1 MLNLIVGYLSV
12 NRMTRVSISLK
23 AGLLVL
29 TLFASAVFAR
39 PPDTAAQRNAQ
50 GEIQRMSEAEREALR
65 SYLHQHR
72 EMSERRR
79 REKNGEGLRHQPD
92 ATPNTTPEPPALRRL
107 SDEERRALRRAMR
120 EAYPK

>member
-1 MLNLIVGYLSV
+1 MVLNLIVGYLSV

-29 TLFASAVFAR
+29 MLFASAAFAR
-39 PPDTAAQRNAQ
+39 SPDAEAQR
-50 GEIQRMSEAEREALR
+50 EIQRMSEAEREALR